1 MKLSTYL
8 EQSSR
13 GTAAGLARELNVSPV
28 TVAQWASGLKTPHAS
43 RAFAIELATGGAVKR
58 WDLRPND
65 WHLIWPQLIGQEGAP
80 AVPEAAQAR
89 A

>member
-13 GTAAGLARELNVSPV
+13 GTAAGLARELDVSPV

-58 WDLRPND
+58 WDLRPDD
-65 WHLIWPQLIGQEGAP
+65 WHRIWPELVGKKGAP
-80 AVPEAAQAR
+80 KVPEVR
-89 A
+89 EEG